1 MEEIDKASIGESVDH
16 QVPDIIRSMWKYFE
30 VALGVGL
37 IEVGTRKG
45 VSRSQAEAFSVQ
57 IVLPNHI

>member
-16 QVPDIIRSMWKYFE
+16 QVPDIIGSMWKYFE

-37 IEVGTRKG
+37 IEVGTRTL
-45 VSRSQAEAFSVQ
+45 EARPKH
-57 IVLPNHI
+57 LAYK